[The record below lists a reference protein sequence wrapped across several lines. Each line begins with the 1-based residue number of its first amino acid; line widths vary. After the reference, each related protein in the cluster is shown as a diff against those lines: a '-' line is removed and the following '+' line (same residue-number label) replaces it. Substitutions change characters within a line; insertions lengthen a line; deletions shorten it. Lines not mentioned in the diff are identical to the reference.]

1 MTGVIVNRVEDSK
14 KINVTFHS
22 DMVDIFSIEKG
33 SMKLNSTSNM
43 VNMLKGNKRDQMSQE
58 LLTLAEKEIQLEVA
72 EDFENRKESILENIL
87 EKLADNYGVNAKDI
101 NITILGGK

>member
-1 MTGVIVNRVEDSK
+1 
-14 KINVTFHS
+14 
-22 DMVDIFSIEKG
+22 
-33 SMKLNSTSNM
+33 
-43 VNMLKGNKRDQMSQE
+43 MSQE
-58 LLTLAEKEIQLEVA
+58 LLTLAEKEIQLEVE

>member
-1 MTGVIVNRVEDSK
+1 
-14 KINVTFHS
+14 
-22 DMVDIFSIEKG
+22 
-33 SMKLNSTSNM
+33 MKLNSTSNM

-72 EDFENRKESILENIL
+72 EDFENRKESILENIV
-87 EKLADNYGVNAKDI
+87 EKLADNYGVSAKDI

>member
-1 MTGVIVNRVEDSK
+1 
-14 KINVTFHS
+14 
-22 DMVDIFSIEKG
+22 
-33 SMKLNSTSNM
+33 MKVNSTSNM

-101 NITILGGK
+101 NITMLGGK

>member
-1 MTGVIVNRVEDSK
+1 MKKVVERVSA
-14 KINVTFHS
+14 
-22 DMVDIFSIEKG
+22 
-33 SMKLNSTSNM
+33 
-43 VNMLKGNKRDQMSQE
+43 
-58 LLTLAEKEIQLEVA
+58 LT